1 VVDIGVYVLKEAIE
15 ILREASEVTEEVKQ

>member
-1 VVDIGVYVLKEAIE
+1 VVGIGVYVLKEAIE